1 MMTAK
6 AHRRELRRRCDR
18 GGGAVW
24 DISHEEEK
32 LQKLKEEV
40 KKMFAATPNDAHHKL
55 DLVDTI
61 QRLGVGYHFEKE
73 IDDYL
78 KYTYNNGGK
87 QGNDDLHI
95 VSAA

>member
-1 MMTAK
+1 
-6 AHRRELRRRCDR
+6 
-18 GGGAVW
+18 
-24 DISHEEEK
+24 
-32 LQKLKEEV
+32 
-40 KKMFAATPNDAHHKL
+40 MFAATPNDAHHKL

-78 KYTYNNGGK
+78 KYTCNNGGK

-95 VSAA
+95 VALRFRLLRQQGYNVLSRNVSLKAYK